1 MRPGIPEP
9 VLSLCSEDDTILVEN
24 VLYLALE
31 IVPTI
36 SINLCTARKEDD
48 VYFISIPFCCTGVVV
63 TLQQLQQIQNYSPAR
78 IRDVAVCIQNN
89 GSDRPHALKLEICD
103 GSSRIACTQYD
114 VIRIKKRKV

>member
-1 MRPGIPEP
+1 

-31 IVPTI
+31 IIPTI

-78 IRDVAVCIQNN
+78 IRDVSVCIQNN

-103 GSSRIACTQYD
+103 GTSRIACTQYD
-114 VIRIKKRKV
+114 VIRIKKRKN